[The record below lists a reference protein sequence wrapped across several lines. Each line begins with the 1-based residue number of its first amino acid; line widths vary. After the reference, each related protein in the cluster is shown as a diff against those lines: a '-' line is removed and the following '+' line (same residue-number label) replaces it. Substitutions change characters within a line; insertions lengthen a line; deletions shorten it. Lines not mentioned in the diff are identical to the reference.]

1 MFTEENYT
9 KKYKK
14 TEKKTICYTWLTQ
27 YLQYR
32 RLNAIVS

>member
-14 TEKKTICYTWLTQ
+14 TEKKQ
-27 YLQYR
+27 YVTLD
-32 RLNAIVS
+32 